1 LYYNNCAACY
11 IELQEY
17 DKAMEMCDQALKLSE
32 ENKLKDFVMLSKI
45 FARKGSIFNKLKR
58 Y

>member
-1 LYYNNCAACY
+1 
-11 IELQEY
+11 
-17 DKAMEMCDQALKLSE
+17 MEMCDQALKLSE

-45 FARKGSIFNKLKR
+45 FARKGSIYSKLKR